1 MNQKGILIVVSGF
14 AGTGKG
20 TIMKELLRRY
30 SGQYALS
37 ISMTT
42 RSPRPG
48 EQDGVEYFFTD
59 RETFEHEIAVGG
71 LIEHACYCDHYYGT
85 PRAYVDSQLLMGKD
99 VILEIEVQ
107 GALQIKEKFPDTVL
121 LFVVPPS
128 VQILYDRLKGRG
140 TESGEVIAARMKRA
154 GEECAYIPHY
164 DYILVNDDLDV
175 CVEQMHHI
183 IQSQKLAAA
192 RNATFIESIYSDLQ
206 SLSF

>member
-1 MNQKGILIVVSGF
+1 MGQKGILIVVSGF

-30 SGQYALS
+30 SDQYALS

-48 EQDGVEYFFTD
+48 EQEGVEYFFTS
-59 RETFEHEIAVGG
+59 REAFEHEITVGG
-71 LIEHACYCDHYYGT
+71 LIEHASYCGHYYGT
-85 PRAYVDSQLLMGKD
+85 PKAYVDSQLLAGRD

-107 GALQIKEKFPDTVL
+107 GALQVKERFPDTVL
-121 LFVVPPS
+121 LFVLPPS
-128 VQILYDRLKGRG
+128 AGTLYDRLKGRG

-154 GEECAYIPHY
+154 REECAYIPRY

-192 RNATFIESIYSDLQ
+192 RNAAFIESIHSELQ
-206 SLSF
+206 SLSL

>member
-1 MNQKGILIVVSGF
+1 MKQNGILIVVSGF

-20 TIMKELLRRY
+20 TIMKELLCRY
-30 SGQYALS
+30 SEQYALS

-59 RETFEHEIAVGG
+59 RETFEHEIANGG

-128 VQILYDRLKGRG
+128 VQTLYDRLKGRG

-154 GEECAYIPHY
+154 TEECSYISRY

-192 RNATFIESIYSDLQ
+192 RNNAFIESIYRDLQ

>member
-1 MNQKGILIVVSGF
+1 MKQNGILIVVSGF

-20 TIMKELLRRY
+20 TIMKELLCRY
-30 SGQYALS
+30 SEQYALS

-59 RETFEHEIAVGG
+59 RETFEHEIANGG

-128 VQILYDRLKGRG
+128 VQTLYDRLKGRG

-154 GEECAYIPHY
+154 TEECSYISRY

-183 IQSQKLAAA
+183 IQSQKLATA
-192 RNATFIESIYSDLQ
+192 RNTAFIESIYRDLQ